1 MHGFGSIKFGLTSGL
16 LWGLDTVILGI
27 ALSMSPYIGTA
38 EAIAYAAIASSALH
52 DIFCAIWMFIYMGI
66 KGRLKDT
73 WAALKTRSGKVVILG
88 ALLGGP
94 IGMTGYVIAIDNIG
108 AGYTAIISSIYPAVG
123 TFLSAIILKERMLPK
138 QLIALFVA
146 IGGIIAMG
154 YISSGGGEMGANPT
168 LGFIAALAAV
178 IGWGSEAVICGWG
191 MKDDSVD
198 NETALQIRETTSGL
212 VYALVVL
219 PLFGAWAFTAQ
230 AIPSIATGII
240 GLAALAGVTS
250 YLFYYKSISSPIGA
264 AKSMAL
270 NISYS
275 AWAVLFALILQGT
288 IPSVASV
295 ICCIV
300 ILAGTILA
308 ASDWKELFGSSRS
321 K

>member
-38 EAIAYAAIASSALH
+38 EAIAYAAIVSSALH

-230 AIPSIATGII
+230 AIPSVATGII